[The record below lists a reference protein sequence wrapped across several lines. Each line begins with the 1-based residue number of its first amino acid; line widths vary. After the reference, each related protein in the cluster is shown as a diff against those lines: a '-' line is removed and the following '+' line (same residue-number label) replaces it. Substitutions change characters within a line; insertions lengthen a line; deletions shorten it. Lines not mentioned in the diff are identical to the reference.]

1 MGADSQRVPW
11 VSRPAGDRM
20 TQEKM
25 AKLAAQLERAES
37 RLLRAITKWMK
48 LRRQVK
54 AAGAKLDKGLAEE
67 LEKLPGK
74 LDVRDMGIPAKPW
87 PKGKGAKKKNR

>member
-1 MGADSQRVPW
+1 
-11 VSRPAGDRM
+11 M
-20 TQEKM
+20 TQDKM

-74 LDVRDMGIPAKPW
+74 LDVRAMPLKPKPW
-87 PKGKGAKKKNR
+87 PKGKVGKKSR

>member
-1 MGADSQRVPW
+1 
-11 VSRPAGDRM
+11 M
-20 TQEKM
+20 TNEKI

-48 LRRQVK
+48 LRAQMKR
-54 AAGAKLDKGLAEE
+54 AGATMDRALADK

-74 LDVRDMGIPAKPW
+74 LDVRQMPIKAKPW
-87 PKGKGAKKKNR
+87 PKGGKSKNR